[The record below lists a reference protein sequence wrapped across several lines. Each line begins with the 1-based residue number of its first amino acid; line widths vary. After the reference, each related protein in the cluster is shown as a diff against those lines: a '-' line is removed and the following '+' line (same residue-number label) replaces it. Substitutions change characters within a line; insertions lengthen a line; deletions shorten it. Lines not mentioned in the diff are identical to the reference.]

1 MSETA
6 ENRSRRKIGF
16 WRGLWLFILWLI
28 RLIIAIGLGVLL
40 GLAIYYVAYIGIPW
54 FYNQVLNPVQVN
66 RIKLEFLESDLDHL
80 QTTVNSDLKE
90 ARDEILNLQQKANEQ
105 ALMITRLEAALATE
119 KAARAEMFT
128 LLQQSVNRLDET
140 LQTQGLTVSDLQQK
154 QQTLA
159 DTLTAA
165 SASLAQVEK
174 ALTTYQ
180 QQTAKHQQ
188 DLQTQGALLTTL
200 NSGYDALQTD
210 VISLTQTISEVRG
223 VVLDLQ
229 GIITMPIQLSNAFAR
244 QLVLMQA
251 SEAILQA
258 RMHLLER
265 NAGLATSALQ
275 VASDHVATF
284 IALSTDIPTAQLEP
298 VAARAKSAQA
308 LLETDTFAAARELEI
323 IWNTL
328 SGMIS
333 RSIVPAGVEMRPPEL
348 SITSPLTETEAI
360 TGTETITATETVTPT
375 QPAPPTR

>member
-1 MSETA
+1 MSETE
-6 ENRSRRKIGF
+6 ENRTRRKIGF

-40 GLAIYYVAYIGIPW
+40 GFAIYYVAYIGIPW

-66 RIKLEFLESDLDHL
+66 RIKIEFLESDLDHL
-80 QTTVNSDLKE
+80 QTTVNADLQE
-90 ARDEILNLQQKANEQ
+90 TRDELISLQQKANEQ
-105 ALMITRLEAALATE
+105 ALVITRLEAALATE
-119 KAARAEMFT
+119 KATRAEMFT
-128 LLQQSVNRLDET
+128 LLQQDINSLDET
-140 LQTQGLTVSDLQQK
+140 VQKQALAVSDLQQR

-159 DTLTAA
+159 DTLAAA
-165 SASLAQVEK
+165 SAGLTQLEN
-174 ALTTYQ
+174 ALNTYQ

-188 DLQTQGALLTTL
+188 DLQAHETLLTTL
-200 NSGYDALQTD
+200 DNGYDTLQTD
-210 VISLTQTISEVRG
+210 VISLTQTISDVRG

-275 VASDHVATF
+275 IASDHVATF

-333 RSIVPAGVEMRPPEL
+333 RSIVPTGVQMRPPEL
-348 SITSPLTETEAI
+348 SITSPLTETATI
-360 TGTETITATETVTPT
+360 TGTAPITATETVTPT